1 MCIAESDLGNRF
13 EDFSV
18 RKLVK
23 YHLKDNP
30 VPDNFDELFEEPFSW
45 TLDKLP
51 QRLVHW
57 LSNGSPIISIM
68 AVLNSPQFRELVS
81 RHTEENFIG
90 ALKIFLSLSFVLRA
104 KHDFPEYLENSEFDR
119 DLLLSVRNFF
129 GNEVLT
135 WLDRNL
141 RSFRV
146 IHSKET
152 EEKWQIFFLILLR
165 TMLAICLVTDKVLLI
180 ISPKYKSSSA

>member
-152 EEKWQIFFLILLR
+152 EEKWQIFF
-165 TMLAICLVTDKVLLI
+165 
-180 ISPKYKSSSA
+180 